1 MKENVLKFI
10 RDFSKM
16 TIKNICSDLGVDKD
30 NLYKGKCSD
39 EKTVLVADEIIRRY
53 DCILEEYRKNVVD
66 SGKK

>member
-1 MKENVLKFI
+1 
-10 RDFSKM
+10 M